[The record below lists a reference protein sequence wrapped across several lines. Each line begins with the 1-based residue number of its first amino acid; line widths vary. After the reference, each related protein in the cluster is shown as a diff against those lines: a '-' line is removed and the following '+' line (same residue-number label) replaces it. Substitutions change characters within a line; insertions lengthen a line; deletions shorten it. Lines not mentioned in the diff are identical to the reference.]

1 MGLSYSVM
9 HLLSISLKCPN
20 SLGLILRFYHER
32 HRFNCGDTEHAFMLK
47 LNKTTS
53 HKEQE
58 HSLLF
63 NEIPMVI

>member
-1 MGLSYSVM
+1 MIDIDLTAV
-9 HLLSISLKCPN
+9 
-20 SLGLILRFYHER
+20 
-32 HRFNCGDTEHAFMLK
+32 TQHAFMLK

-58 HSLLF
+58 HGLLF